1 MVQLRREFRNANRN
15 YLEEEY
21 NNIKESSFVKI
32 VDENLKGKE
41 AYGNLFAEDCFS
53 DDGKSRNEE

>member
-32 VDENLKGKE
+32 VDENLKGK
-41 AYGNLFAEDCFS
+41 
-53 DDGKSRNEE
+53 